1 MNLIIIRKKKNFNI
15 YFVQNV
21 KLILMKFKNN
31 IFLSLLLIISC
42 EVIAYEFRPLNEVIV
57 KAEDPKIFIYVTER
71 CSGLFLYM
79 NNVTK
84 NEEGDGERAQTYEQQ
99 YIINSMRAAQMRI
112 SFNKSNTE
120 EAKRETARATK
131 DYFENY
137 KTNAGL
143 AKKIYGK
150 TFSEVLDSD
159 HSFCQYLN
167 KELSIDR

>member
-1 MNLIIIRKKKNFNI
+1 MALYIEINNIILKIIAKSATIPNALYLII
-15 YFVQNV
+15 
-21 KLILMKFKNN
+21 MNN
-31 IFLSLLLIISC
+31 I
-42 EVIAYEFRPLNEVIV
+42 
-57 KAEDPKIFIYVTER
+57 
-71 CSGLFLYM
+71 
-79 NNVTK
+79 TK
-84 NEEGDGERAQTYEQQ
+84 NKEGDGERAQTYEQQ

>member
-1 MNLIIIRKKKNFNI
+1 
-15 YFVQNV
+15 
-21 KLILMKFKNN
+21 MKAKNN
-31 IFLSLLLIISC
+31 ISLLLLLIISC
-42 EVIAYEFRPLNEVIV
+42 ELIAHEFRPLNEVII

-79 NNVTK
+79 NKVTK
-84 NEEGDGERAQTYEQQ
+84 DEEGDGERAQTYEQQ

-112 SFNKSNTE
+112 SFNKANIE
-120 EAKRETARATK
+120 EAKRETAKATK

-137 KTNAGL
+137 KTNAAL
-143 AKKIYGK
+143 AKKIDGKTFSEKIDGK

-167 KELSIDR
+167 KELSIDE